1 MKTPEDEAF
10 EDIERR
16 QGGFQAKRKAAMD
29 KINADFDEEYIKY
42 RTAFPK
48 EYTAASVLGDQA
60 KYGTS
65 WSKDGERIDPMSVYK
80 EPEYAA
86 RAFWKKDGRIGV
98 AVTIVR
104 PDGGVHVLQ
113 KTIDP
118 PQPEQHYESGWN
130 SALEMAAHQLENNFK
145 RAFGDDTL
153 KSIAVYIKG
162 LKK

>member
-48 EYTAASVLGDQA
+48 EYTAASVLGDQV

-80 EPEYAA
+80 EPEQEPVAEVIDGVLVKSDLPEKYTGHLYAM
-86 RAFWKKDGRIGV
+86 
-98 AVTIVR
+98 
-104 PDGGVHVLQ
+104 
-113 KTIDP
+113 P
-118 PQPEQHYESGWN
+118 PQREWVGLTDEDCKGMN
-130 SALEMAAHQLENNFK
+130 A
-145 RAFGDDTL
+145 GDKVVAMWANRIL
-153 KSIAVYIKG
+153 KEKNT
-162 LKK
+162 